1 MIPREPRELL
11 LSCLHTDPSRLAV
24 DALPGADSRIW
35 DELLHLAERQRV
47 RPLLYHQLKR
57 RGFDERLP
65 PRVLDSLRM
74 ASRQTAMRNLGL
86 LAELG
91 QIARA
96 LAAENAPVIVLKGA
110 YLIGAVYRDVGLRE
124 MVDLDILVRPE
135 HLTRAVDVLRARGY
149 KPIRPF
155 RIDEELARFHHL
167 TPLDKEGVARIE
179 IHWNIT
185 PPLDPH
191 AIDPADLWHRAVP
204 WSSGNYSAL
213 GLCLE
218 DVVLHLCFHAS
229 LQHRFQFVGLRPC
242 CDIATILFERGS
254 SIDWELIVG
263 RARAWRWTRGVYLAL
278 RLTRDLLGAGV
289 PAAALDALHPAGV
302 DRSVLE
308 AASDHIFAPRRIPE
322 NVARLGGH
330 TPTSVKL
337 RSLGHRALLSP
348 RERRVLKSEPWHSL
362 HRVWLRLA
370 LVGYLLRM
378 HGRSVVRLLFK
389 TDSELTA
396 SAERTNRIRD
406 WLDVP

>member
-11 LSCLHTDPSRLAV
+11 LSCLHTDPSRLAA

-35 DELLHLAERQRV
+35 DELLHLAEWQRV

-65 PRVLDSLRM
+65 PRILDSLRM

-86 LAELG
+86 LAEFG

-96 LAAENAPVIVLKGA
+96 LAAENAPVIVLKGG
-110 YLIGAVYRDVGLRE
+110 YLIGAIYREVGLRE

-135 HLTRAVDVLRARGY
+135 HLTRAVDVLRAREY

-155 RIDEELARFHHL
+155 RIDDDLVRSHHL
-167 TPLDKEGVARIE
+167 TPLAKEGVARIE

-185 PPLDPH
+185 PPLHPH

-204 WSSGNYSAL
+204 WSSGNHSAL

-229 LQHRFQFVGLRPC
+229 IQHRLQSVGLRPC
-242 CDIATILFERGS
+242 CDIATIIFERGPR
-254 SIDWELIVG
+254 IDWELIVG
-263 RARAWRWTRGVYLAL
+263 RARAWSWTRAVYLSL
-278 RLTRDLLGAGV
+278 RLARDLLGAGV

-308 AASDHIFAPRRIPE
+308 AAADHIFAPRGIPE
-322 NVARLGGH
+322 NLARLGGH

-348 RERRVLKSEPWHSL
+348 SEMRVRKSEPWHSL

-396 SAERTNRIRD
+396 RAERTNRIRD